1 METQQT
7 KKQEPYRYSYFKA
20 GSRLFN
26 QGETGKDIYILK
38 KGAVTVIVD
47 NQIVGLINTPNTIIG
62 EMAYFLG
69 FKRTASIEAIEDSD
83 CMIIS
88 GEYLNE
94 TVLKNPK
101 IGLELLK
108 ILAER
113 LAKTTKY
120 ASKLERDIVK
130 YRNAIRKI
138 KGLKEEK
145 STTFAQELVYEGIL
159 TNEQLSECLEEIEKR
174 KKAGEVISLPK
185 ILIEKRYISPGRL
198 IQFLE
203 MKQNG

>member
-7 KKQEPYRYSYFKA
+7 KKREPYRYSFFKA
-20 GSRLFN
+20 GTRLFN

-38 KGAVTVIVD
+38 NGAVTVIVD

-120 ASKLERDIVK
+120 ASKLESDIEK

-145 STTFAQELVYEGIL
+145 RATFAQELVYEGIL
-159 TNEQLSECLEEIEKR
+159 TNEQFTECIKEMERR
-174 KKAGEVISLPK
+174 KKGGETISLPK
-185 ILIEKRYISPGRL
+185 ILIEKKYISAEQL

-203 MKQNG
+203 MKQKK